1 MEGLRYAHIGL
12 AVGIAIMI
20 VGVLVFKDS
29 SEAAMQ
35 ACALFGFFVAL
46 VIANV
51 FDARAKR
58 RKKER
63 VQ

>member
-1 MEGLRYAHIGL
+1 MEGLRYANI
-12 AVGIAIMI
+12 GIAVCIAITI

-35 ACALFGFFVAL
+35 ACALFGFAVAL
-46 VIANV
+46 IVANV
-51 FDARAKR
+51 LDARAKR

-63 VQ
+63 AQ